1 MSLSPTPRGPPGEN
15 PKSAWPWG
23 GREMKQRALVSVS
36 TVPWSFLS
44 HSVTGESEANPTA
57 QTCDGARL
65 LLESW

>member
-1 MSLSPTPRGPPGEN
+1 
-15 PKSAWPWG
+15 
-23 GREMKQRALVSVS
+23 MKQRALVSVS

-44 HSVTGESEANPTA
+44 HSITGESEANPTA